1 MDDCPPRAGNEDP
14 MEHEELI
21 ERCLELALDKK
32 AEEPKI
38 LDMVESLNIT
48 DHFLLVSAQNRR
60 QAQAI
65 ASSLDVEMKHAG
77 VPKAR
82 IEGYSEG
89 WWILMDFDSLVVH
102 IFQSEAR
109 EYYGLDRLWADAAD
123 ETQLFL
129 TKVEKRIAERDPG
142 PETEGSGI

>member
-1 MDDCPPRAGNEDP
+1 

-21 ERCLELALDKK
+21 ENCLFLALDKK
-32 AEEPKI
+32 AEDPKI

-48 DHFLLVSAQNRR
+48 DHFLVVSAENRR

-82 IEGYSEG
+82 IEGYSDG

-109 EYYGLDRLWADAAD
+109 EYYGLDRLWADAKD
-123 ETQLFL
+123 ETELYL
-129 TKVEKRIAERDPG
+129 KRVEQRIAERREELDAEGPG
-142 PETEGSGI
+142 I

>member
-1 MDDCPPRAGNEDP
+1 

-48 DHFLLVSAQNRR
+48 DHFLVVSAQTRR

-82 IEGYSEG
+82 IEGYSDG

-109 EYYGLDRLWADAAD
+109 EYYGLDRLWADAKD
-123 ETQLFL
+123 ETALYL
-129 TKVEKRIAERDPG
+129 EKVERRIAERDAASDAEGPG
-142 PETEGSGI
+142 I